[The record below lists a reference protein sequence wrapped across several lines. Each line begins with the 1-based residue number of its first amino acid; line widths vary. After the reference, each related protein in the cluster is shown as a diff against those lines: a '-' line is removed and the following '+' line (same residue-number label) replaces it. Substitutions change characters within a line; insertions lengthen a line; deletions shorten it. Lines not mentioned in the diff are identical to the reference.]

1 MPITGDW
8 QLLKNGVKIRFASRT
23 GHSVGS
29 LWFASYDGPESYGI
43 RIGHGTQP
51 NFIENV
57 RIFGQGTIDLNSAN
71 NVQPSGLVKNISAS
85 VLVHGRV
92 RNVDISG
99 ITMTNTMRSV
109 MLYGEHTG
117 KFLQGGATAGGET
130 FDAENISITRT
141 RTINPTGAAY
151 LLGHPSHRGKLSK
164 VRCNY
169 NYMESATTS
178 LEPNFNLDQYEV
190 IGNVIK
196 SAGRAIHCWR
206 RSTNGLIKDN
216 VRIDDPTGREVVM
229 VNAPGAWQQPEN
241 IILRDNRNHLS
252 EPVGYWANVV
262 GGKDNLAPAA
272 YSTAMGLQARTKRTG
287 EVAYAA
293 GAFQV
298 SGDAQASQLVV
309 RAATVDA
316 SPVEFS
322 PAIPISPK
330 ASVAYRILIVAR
342 SEGGREQATFE
353 AVNGKVTVLSRTNPA
368 INLTA
373 ELGSAL
379 RLKAFGLPGT
389 PMRWVAKID
398 LAEVEF

>member
-1 MPITGDW
+1 
-8 QLLKNGVKIRFASRT
+8 
-23 GHSVGS
+23 
-29 LWFASYDGPESYGI
+29 
-43 RIGHGTQP
+43 
-51 NFIENV
+51 
-57 RIFGQGTIDLNSAN
+57 
-71 NVQPSGLVKNISAS
+71 
-85 VLVHGRV
+85 
-92 RNVDISG
+92 
-99 ITMTNTMRSV
+99 
-109 MLYGEHTG
+109 
-117 KFLQGGATAGGET
+117 
-130 FDAENISITRT
+130 
-141 RTINPTGAAY
+141 
-151 LLGHPSHRGKLSK
+151 
-164 VRCNY
+164 
-169 NYMESATTS
+169 MESATTS

-216 VRIDDPTGREVVM
+216 VRIDDPTGKEVVM

-252 EPVGYWANVV
+252 ESVGYWANVV

-287 EVAYAA
+287 EVASAA

-298 SGDAQASQLVV
+298 SGDAQASQVVV
-309 RAATVDA
+309 RAATADA

-322 PAIPISPK
+322 PAIPIAPK
-330 ASVAYRILIVAR
+330 ASVAYRILVVAR

-353 AVNGKVTVLSRTNPA
+353 AINGKVTVLSRTNPA
-368 INLTA
+368 INCTA
-373 ELGSAL
+373 ELGSTL

-389 PMRWVAKID
+389 PMRWVAKVD